1 MTQYLIYPT
10 EQEALDR
17 SHDAHVSDTVTKMSK
32 TGVNERAARN
42 VMAEFVTQYRWAI
55 DVGAD
60 GQTALVIDGDE
71 ELLTPEEIAALVPT
85 LPDGEGEN
93 WYKPPPDMG
102 PPAADAMN

>member
-1 MTQYLIYPT
+1 MTSYLIFPT
-10 EQEALDR
+10 EQAALDR
-17 SHDAHVSDTVTKMSK
+17 SHRAHVGDTARKMKVSEAKAASLMEAGNYVTL
-32 TGVNERAARN
+32 
-42 VMAEFVTQYRWAI
+42 YRWAT

-71 ELLTPEEIAALVPT
+71 QLLTATELTKLVPK

-102 PPAADAMN
+102 A

>member
-1 MTQYLIYPT
+1 MTSYLIYPT

-17 SHDAHVSDTVTKMSK
+17 SHRAHVGDTARKMKLSEEATAQKMVAEEYVTL
-32 TGVNERAARN
+32 
-42 VMAEFVTQYRWAI
+42 YRWAT

-71 ELLTPEEIAALVPT
+71 HLLTDTELTKLVPK

-93 WYKPPPDMG
+93 WYKPPPEM
-102 PPAADAMN
+102 PAA

>member
-1 MTQYLIYPT
+1 MTSYLIFPT

-17 SHDAHVSDTVTKMSK
+17 SHRAHVGDTARKTKLSEEEVATKM
-32 TGVNERAARN
+32 AA
-42 VMAEFVTQYRWAI
+42 EDYVTLYRWAI

-71 ELLTPEEIAALVPT
+71 QLLTETELTKLVPK

-93 WYKPPPDMG
+93 WYKPPPPDM
-102 PPAADAMN
+102 PV

>member
-1 MTQYLIYPT
+1 MTQYLIFPT

-17 SHDAHVSDTVTKMSK
+17 SKEGHVTDTLVKMRKKQPKLSK
-32 TGVNERAARN
+32 AEVADKVAT
-42 VMAEFVTQYRWAI
+42 EFVTQYRWAI

-71 ELLTPEEIAALVPT
+71 QLLTPEETAALISD

-93 WYKPPPDMG
+93 WYKPPPEM
-102 PPAADAMN
+102 PVE